1 MLFREQGIAL
11 ETLISILSGLPPRSE
26 VFSKE
31 TIIVGRAL
39 EADLVLNHPEVS
51 RRHCRIL
58 REGGTWFAEDLGSQ
72 RGTIVGVTRISGR
85 TELKAGDRIR
95 VGPVTLAFG
104 TGAEEPPPLG
114 EPGAPLGALLLRGKP
129 TETIPL
135 ESTLVFGRSDEA
147 EVLLNDPI
155 VSRKHALIEAGPE
168 GYQLQDLHSKAGS
181 FVNGRR
187 FDKHDLIIGD
197 QIQVGPFFFVYT
209 GRNLQRIRRLSVGRI
224 VAYGLTKQGD
234 RGPIL
239 RDAGFVAEP
248 GQFIG
253 ILGPSGAGKTTL
265 LNALS
270 GLRPAENGTILVDQT
285 DLYRHVDRLRSL
297 FGYVPQDDIV
307 HLELTVAEALT
318 FAARLRLPAGTPK
331 TEIRRLVDHTIAN
344 LGLSDR
350 ATLKIGRLSGGQ
362 RKRASVGVELLSRP
376 PLLFLDEP
384 TSGLDPLAEFKL
396 MELLRRLADTGC
408 TIVCTTHVMENVYL
422 MDQIAIISEGR
433 VIFQGAPDEARGRF
447 GVSKLSSLY
456 DALQTIDPKSFASF
470 QPPIPPEAE
479 QTKPVP
485 VPAPAPKPKKP
496 FSLPILLER
505 QIAIFR
511 ADFKNFI
518 ILLGQPI
525 VIGGLVAWAA
535 SDPSLA
541 HFFSYIA
548 TLWFGCS
555 NSAQEIV
562 RELPI
567 YRRER
572 LVGLSRFSY
581 LASKFLWM
589 GTLTTIQS
597 LLLYFTIAIGRW
609 GTHGEVIWQ
618 LSGLVLLA
626 FAATGIGLT
635 VSAFARSAI
644 QAVMLI
650 PVLLIPQI
658 LFSGHTVEVKDM
670 SPPVLA
676 IGQLLPSFAAERI
689 FDTSLLLNQRLTGQF
704 PQDYPLP
711 YYNINAWY
719 RSITGERLKA
729 GTTYLEARPIWIGYL
744 SLTLWTIAG
753 FGACFILLGRR
764 ERETE

>member
-1 MLFREQGIAL
+1 MLFREQKTAL

-58 REGGTWFAEDLGSQ
+58 RDGEAWFAEDLGSQ
-72 RGTIVGVTRISGR
+72 RGTSVGGTRISGR
-85 TELKAGDRIR
+85 TELKPGDRIR

-104 TGAEEPPPLG
+104 AGIEETPTLG
-114 EPGAPLGALLLRGKP
+114 DSRAPLGAVLFKGKP
-129 TETIPL
+129 AETIPL
-135 ESTLVFGRSDEA
+135 ESTLVFGRSEEA
-147 EVLLNDPI
+147 DVLLSDPI
-155 VSRKHALIEAGPE
+155 ISRKHALIQANPN

-209 GRNLQRIRRLSVGRI
+209 GRSLQRIRRLSVGRI
-224 VAYGLTKQGD
+224 VASGLTKQGD
-234 RGPIL
+234 NGPIL
-239 RDAGFVAEP
+239 RDAGFLAEP

-270 GLRPAENGTILVDQT
+270 GLRPAESGKILVDQT

-307 HLELTVAEALT
+307 HLELTVSEALT
-318 FAARLRLPAGTPK
+318 FAARLRLPAGTPRG
-331 TEIRRLVDHTIAN
+331 EIRRLVDHTVAN

-433 VIFQGAPDEARGRF
+433 VIFQGAPEEARGRF
-447 GVSKLSSLY
+447 GVSKLSSLF
-456 DALQTIDPKSFASF
+456 DALQTTDPKTIASF
-470 QPPIPPEAE
+470 QPPIPPETE
-479 QTKPVP
+479 QAKP
-485 VPAPAPKPKKP
+485 VPAPGAKPKKP

-505 QIAIFR
+505 QLALFR
-511 ADFKNFI
+511 AHFKNLL
-518 ILLGQPI
+518 ILVGQPI

-572 LVGLSRFSY
+572 LVGLSRWSY
-581 LASKFLWM
+581 LTSKFLWM
-589 GTLTTIQS
+589 GGPTAIQA
-597 LLLYFTIAIGRW
+597 LLLYATIVVGRL
-609 GTHGEVIWQ
+609 GTHGVAYWQVI
-618 LSGLVLLA
+618 GLLLLA
-626 FAATGIGLT
+626 FTSTGIGFT
-635 VSAFARSAI
+635 VSALAKSPI

-658 LFSGHTVEVKDM
+658 LFSGFTVPAKDM
-670 SPPVLA
+670 N
-676 IGQLLPSFAAERI
+676 
-689 FDTSLLLNQRLTGQF
+689 T
-704 PQDYPLP
+704 
-711 YYNINAWY
+711 
-719 RSITGERLKA
+719 
-729 GTTYLEARPIWIGYL
+729 
-744 SLTLWTIAG
+744 
-753 FGACFILLGRR
+753 
-764 ERETE
+764 